1 MYSVLSRLT
10 IQPQHVDAFIML
22 IREHASESMREEI
35 GTLRFDVI
43 QDDTL
48 PNHFYVHE
56 TYTDEA
62 AFHTHMQGAISKRNI
77 PRIAALAHGPL
88 DRSVIF
94 GKGFNIVPSET

>member
-1 MYSVLSRLT
+1 MYSVLSQLT
-10 IQPQHVDAFIML
+10 IQPQHVDAFITL
-22 IREHASESMREEI
+22 IRDHARASLREEP

-48 PNHFYVHE
+48 PNHFYIHE

-62 AFHTHMQGAISKRNI
+62 AFHTHLQGAISARNI
-77 PRIAALAHGPL
+77 PQIAALVQGTL

-94 GKGFNIVPSET
+94 GKGVTIVPTET